1 MVMNPRDVLLLASG
15 VVIGALG
22 YHVLKEDKAI
32 NVTPDDED
40 YIDVDE
46 AFRQAKRVDRASIFK
61 HKVAK
66 AEEFTQKVNNVASS
80 KEAKGVVDSAKG
92 LLDNL
97 HQMADVYE
105 EYFGESAK
113 RESMHRRDN
122 DGRRRQGPTNQTP
135 GQRGPQ
141 GPGPRDS
148 QKG

>member
-1 MVMNPRDVLLLASG
+1 MNGRDVLLFVG
-15 VVIGALG
+15 GAAVGILG
-22 YHVLKEDKAI
+22 YRILKEDKKLI
-32 NVTPDDED
+32 DVTPKEEE
-40 YIDVDE
+40 YIDIDE
-46 AFRQAKRVDRASIFK
+46 AFRQAERVDRASRFK
-61 HKVAK
+61 HKVRK
-66 AEEFTQKVNNVASS
+66 AEEFTQKVNNMASS

-113 RESMHRRDN
+113 HESMHRRDHN
-122 DGRRRQGPTNQTP
+122 DRRRQGPTNQTP
-135 GQRGPQ
+135 GRRGPQ

>member
-1 MVMNPRDVLLLASG
+1 MNGRDVLLFVG
-15 VVIGALG
+15 GAAVGILG
-22 YHVLKEDKAI
+22 YRILKEDKKLI
-32 NVTPDDED
+32 DVTPKEEE
-40 YIDVDE
+40 YIDIDE
-46 AFRQAKRVDRASIFK
+46 AFRQAERVDRASRFK
-61 HKVAK
+61 HKVRK
-66 AEEFTQKVNNVASS
+66 AEEFTQKVNNMASS

-122 DGRRRQGPTNQTP
+122 NDRRRQGPTNQTP
-135 GQRGPQ
+135 GPRGPQ

>member
-1 MVMNPRDVLLLASG
+1 MNGRDVLLFVG
-15 VVIGALG
+15 GAAVGILG
-22 YHVLKEDKAI
+22 YRILKEDKKMI
-32 NVTPDDED
+32 DVTPKEED
-40 YIDVDE
+40 YIDIDE
-46 AFRQAKRVDRASIFK
+46 AFRQAERVDRATRFK
-61 HKVAK
+61 HKVRK
-66 AEEFTQKVNNVASS
+66 AEEFTQKVNNMASS

-97 HQMADVYE
+97 LQMADVYE

-122 DGRRRQGPTNQTP
+122 NDRRRQGPIHRGP
-135 GQRGPQ
+135 GPRGPQ

>member
-1 MVMNPRDVLLLASG
+1 MNPRDVLLLASG

-22 YHVLKEDKAI
+22 YHVLRENKAI
-32 NVTPDDED
+32 DVTPKEEE

-46 AFRQAKRVDRASIFK
+46 AFRQANRVDRAISFK
-61 HKVAK
+61 NKVIK

-113 RESMHRRDN
+113 RESMHRRESN
-122 DGRRRQGPTNQTP
+122 ERRKPIYGPTDQTP
-135 GQRGPQ
+135 GPRGHQ
-141 GPGPRDS
+141 APGPRNPK
-148 QKG
+148 QG